1 MALKEKAL
9 RRLADKLNA
18 SGVAWCAW
26 GAWAQSIQGVP
37 RDWHGF
43 ELMVDEGD
51 AEKADRILTRLGM
64 RHEEADG
71 EAARRVSYHF
81 DGADVTMTAGCAIR
95 CGEAVY
101 HPLLRAAAPVSVL
114 GASVPVLRL
123 ESELPLALLRGDEA
137 LAALIAAR
145 LKAAGSAPDPDATAE
160 PLPEQL
166 LEQMNRL
173 MEEKQ

>member
-51 AEKADRILTRLGM
+51 VEKADRILTRLGM
-64 RHEEADG
+64 RHEETDG

-95 CGEAVY
+95 CGDTVY

-114 GASVPVLRL
+114 GASVPLLRL

-145 LKAAGSAPDPDATAE
+145 LRDKGSAPDPDATAE
-160 PLPEQL
+160 PLPGQL